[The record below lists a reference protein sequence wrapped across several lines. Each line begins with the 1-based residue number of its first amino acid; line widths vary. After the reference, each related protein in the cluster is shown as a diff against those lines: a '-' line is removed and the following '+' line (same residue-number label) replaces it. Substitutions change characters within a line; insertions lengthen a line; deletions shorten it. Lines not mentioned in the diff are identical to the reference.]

1 MIPRSPVKRTQSN
14 GSVKDVPSKSTLAN
28 HRTTPTTPAT
38 APILTTST
46 ATGSKATP
54 YETMVAAQ
62 QTHINELVQKTR
74 SLENEIEKLTEQLE
88 RTTAESAAF
97 VSERGTW
104 ETDRKAW
111 ASERQK
117 WIDERKVWVE
127 GCDTMQACHR
137 IQQYRMACAL
147 DDERVTVLRMRDE
160 ARKEQL
166 QRLQRDY
173 KITTFQARE
182 ADLEV
187 RIAELEDMHAN
198 AEAARAQC
206 EKVSQAL
213 ETKCTALLGEL
224 NAKTA
229 EIQSTHKQHERAEE
243 ELRRLREALAD
254 ASAATTSSTSKLTR
268 ITAQRDALQAQVT
281 SLQQSLEAAQDESIQ
296 LRTQLT
302 NWQNLKQGKDAE
314 GDALRQKKAELE
326 SEIMEANK
334 RISEMEA
341 RVEEF
346 QATDARLQKEKG
358 RVDKLKVVLEEWK
371 TEANEQTNAREEAET
386 QLANANARINTLELE
401 LADTRLQLASA
412 KSQVSYPPVPQ
423 NRKPSPSVQ
432 GADEPDSDIVVT
444 HERLVTTG
452 KPKSKKTRPPSVAEA
467 SSSKPGSSSKP
478 RPKPRPV
485 KCPSPI
491 PDAPEDVEI
500 IEIRSLSPVQDPS
513 RKPSSKAK
521 GKRPVI
527 DLDSEDDG
535 DMPAAEQPLGK
546 KRNVTDKVKDKDK
559 SKEVKHMQARDVFN
573 PLPGERLDNDRSKP
587 KSKHGP
593 KKRPP
598 PESTS
603 ESVSKPKKTKPKSPQ
618 YHEDE
623 EDAVAD
629 NTDPVPRKKKRRIN
643 LFPASQPSTF
653 DWDSFPQVNGEGL
666 GIPTRL
672 SPMKNTD
679 AVPRRLGRSSG
690 G

>member
-1 MIPRSPVKRTQSN
+1 
-14 GSVKDVPSKSTLAN
+14 
-28 HRTTPTTPAT
+28 
-38 APILTTST
+38 
-46 ATGSKATP
+46 
-54 YETMVAAQ
+54 MVAAQ

-74 SLENEIEKLTEQLE
+74 SLENEIKKLTEQLE

-97 VSERGTW
+97 VSERDTW

-198 AEAARAQC
+198 AEAARVQC

-213 ETKCTALLGEL
+213 ETKCTALLGEV

-229 EIQSTHKQHERAEE
+229 EIQSTREQHERAEE

-254 ASAATTSSTSKLTR
+254 ASAATTSSASKLTR

-386 QLANANARINTLELE
+386 QLATANARINTLELE

-412 KSQVSYPPVPQ
+412 KSQ

-527 DLDSEDDG
+527 DLDSEDDR

-546 KRNVTDKVKDKDK
+546 KRNATDKVKDKEK
-559 SKEVKHMQARDVFN
+559 S
-573 PLPGERLDNDRSKP
+573 ERFDNDRSKP

-603 ESVSKPKKTKPKSPQ
+603 ELVSKPKKTKPKSPQ

-653 DWDSFPQVNGEGL
+653 DWDSFPQGEGL